1 MSKGNGLAPLITNQ
15 RGKREW
21 EWVVR
26 QVGEERALAA
36 IAALGGRRPYP
47 LNVARVLGLEI
58 PQAVTEGG
66 RQAPGEGVFSTL
78 RRALAGGK
86 DGG

>member
-21 EWVVR
+21 EWLVR